1 MERATADIIPDC
13 LIDKIVSYLSF
24 DKTAQ
29 TSILSKAWLLAW
41 LIHPKLEFSIH
52 YYKDMNIV
60 NKIMERYRDGKI
72 PIDKFTF
79 SILMSG
85 SREVFLLIDKW
96 LGIAVQ
102 NGVKDLVC
110 TGFFRTLYPFPI
122 FTIMTSKS
130 LREL

>member
-24 DKTAQ
+24 DKAAQ

-41 LIHPKLEFSIH
+41 LIHPNLIFSIH

-85 SREVFLLIDKW
+85 SREVFLVIDKW

-102 NGVKDLVC
+102 NGVKDVVC

-122 FTIMTSKS
+122 LTSKS